1 MHKTVYNDGRSK
13 VLSLAFK
20 DLCAQCFMRHSC
32 LAAVVGGNAAPPSD
46 ALKATRRLASGDY
59 LYRVGDKVEAYFYV
73 RTGVIKTFISGRR
86 GDEDITGFFYPG
98 EWLGWGSLNAR
109 RLESAIS
116 LGQTN
121 TCSVSVTYIRDSQ
134 NAAGLLDVLEKNY
147 AGLTSQRL
155 SLKPPRADVRLT
167 RWIIE
172 IEEKLR
178 QIGLDA
184 ARIPTPMKRSELANY
199 LGMTPES
206 LSRALLRLSKTGL
219 IRANRHSL
227 EIVSPDSMR
236 EYVFEQEAN
245 S

>member
-1 MHKTVYNDGRSK
+1 M
-13 VLSLAFK
+13 
-20 DLCAQCFMRHSC
+20 
-32 LAAVVGGNAAPPSD
+32 
-46 ALKATRRLASGDY
+46 
-59 LYRVGDKVEAYFYV
+59 
-73 RTGVIKTFISGRR
+73 
-86 GDEDITGFFYPG
+86 
-98 EWLGWGSLNAR
+98 
-109 RLESAIS
+109 
-116 LGQTN
+116 
-121 TCSVSVTYIRDSQ
+121 TYIRDSQ

-199 LGMTPES
+199 LRMTPES

-245 S
+245 